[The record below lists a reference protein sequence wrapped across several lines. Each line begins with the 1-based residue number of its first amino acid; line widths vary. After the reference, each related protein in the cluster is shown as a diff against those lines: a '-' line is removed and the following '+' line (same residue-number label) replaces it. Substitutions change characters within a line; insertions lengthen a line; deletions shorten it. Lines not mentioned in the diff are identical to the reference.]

1 MDDSRNFGRTH
12 NSGTSNY
19 IGQAQL
25 LLSFGLTNT
34 TFLSRSHVP
43 IIAPDAIAT
52 IKDSTRILAYKK
64 ITNAYVFFPLTCS
77 F

>member
-43 IIAPDAIAT
+43 IIAPDATAT
-52 IKDSTRILAYKK
+52 IKDSTYILAYKK
-64 ITNAYVFFPLTCS
+64 LQMPMYFFH
-77 F
+77 